1 MKVPITWLREFV
13 DIELPIPEL
22 AHRLTL
28 AGLEVEEIR
37 FVGLPLPEG
46 KNRGPY
52 RSQAEHRDECYR
64 LGMGSREIRRRCSVR
79 SHASS
84 RRRPLGAVPVG

>member
-37 FVGLPLPEG
+37 FVGLPLPEEKVEG
-46 KNRGPY
+46 HTGRK
-52 RSQAEHRDECYR
+52 RSIGTNVTGFAW
-64 LGMGSREIRRRCSVR
+64 
-79 SHASS
+79 
-84 RRRPLGAVPVG
+84 

>member
-13 DIELPIPEL
+13 DIELSIPEL

-46 KNRGPY
+46 KVEGHTDRK
-52 RSQAEHRDECYR
+52 RSI
-64 LGMGSREIRRRCSVR
+64 GT
-79 SHASS
+79 
-84 RRRPLGAVPVG
+84 AVPFG